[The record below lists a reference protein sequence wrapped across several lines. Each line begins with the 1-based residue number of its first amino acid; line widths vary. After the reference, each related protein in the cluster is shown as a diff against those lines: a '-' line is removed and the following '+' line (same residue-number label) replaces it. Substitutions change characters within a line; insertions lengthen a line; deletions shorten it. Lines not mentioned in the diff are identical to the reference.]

1 MKIQFNIKLNI
12 LVIFL
17 FLFSSSSLLLSTK
30 VFAISI
36 EEERKLGQRFLAQIR
51 KHFELVEDDFA
62 NEFITDLGHY
72 LIRPLETKPFPFHFY
87 IIKSKHQNAFA
98 APGGH
103 IFVFSGLVEGMESL
117 DELAAVICHEIGH
130 VSARHLSQRIEQ
142 SKKIGLATMAGILA
156 GALIGGE
163 LAQAVATGSMAAGI
177 QAQLHYSRQ
186 DERQADQLG
195 FEYMKSSGI
204 NPTGMIATLKKLEK
218 GRLWGTDRIPPY
230 LLTHPTGPERMS
242 NLDAMISHFEP
253 KPPKREVLRF
263 RSDFQLFRTILR
275 AKSLESKDAERLFQ
289 RDLEHDPSSPLPHL
303 GLGIVY
309 KERSEYKLAIR
320 HLRTALKAAPSSAAI
335 LRELGETYQLKG
347 QNREAISILEEALE
361 LDAENRSTL
370 FLLAI
375 SYENLESYGKAV
387 ELFEKLSYFRPVN
400 KDVYYHLGISYGRL
414 NKLSLAH
421 YNFGL
426 YFKRLR
432 ETEKAKFHFQKAD
445 QLSANNPV
453 LRKKIH
459 RASKGLKR

>member
-1 MKIQFNIKLNI
+1 MKTQFHFKLNI

-17 FLFSSSSLLLSTK
+17 FLFFSSSLLLSAR

-36 EEERKLGQRFLAQIR
+36 EEERKLGQKFLAQIR
-51 KHFELVEDDFA
+51 EHFELIEDDFA
-62 NEFITDLGHY
+62 NQYITDLGHY

-142 SKKIGLATMAGILA
+142 SQKIGLATMAGILA

-163 LAQAVATGSMAAGI
+163 LAQAVAAGSMAAGV

-195 FEYMKSSGI
+195 FEYMKSAGI
-204 NPTGMIATLKKLEK
+204 NPLGMITTLKKLEK

-242 NLDAMISHFEP
+242 NLDAMLSHFKPE
-253 KPPKREVLRF
+253 PPKREVLRF

-289 RDLEHDPSSPLPHL
+289 RDLEDDPSSLLPHL

-309 KERSEYKLAIR
+309 KERSEYELAIR
-320 HLRTALKAAPSSAAI
+320 HLRTALKAAPSSVVI

-375 SYENLESYGKAV
+375 SYENLERYGRAV

-445 QLSANNPV
+445 QLSASDPV
-453 LRKKIH
+453 LRRKIH
-459 RASKGLKR
+459 EASKSL